1 MLGLLDSLTEKV
13 GLCSGGI
20 VVASE
25 SVIEHCDESVILGT
39 LESVLTCECLN
50 DEFILVLSFR
60 LTIPQKFRVHG

>member
-1 MLGLLDSLTEKV
+1 MLGLLDSLTEGV

-20 VVASE
+20 VIDSE

-50 DEFILVLSFR
+50 DEFILYMEYEDFLNVFSSW
-60 LTIPQKFRVHG
+60 I